1 MGKAVEIPYGYGDV
15 IAITGSGAKVVV
27 WLKDSNSMVR
37 GLLLDVTDPAN
48 PMLGKDEIVL
58 RRKTE
63 GQVRRKKL
71 PPVGQALDAT
81 APAAEKPAAV
91 PAIRPMSFP
100 PPAAKPAAAVPASRP
115 AVPPRPPAPRPP
127 V

>member
-15 IAITGSGAKVVV
+15 IAITGTGTKVVV

-37 GLLLDVTDPAN
+37 GLLLDITDPGA
-48 PMLGKDEIVL
+48 PVLGKDEVVL

-71 PPVGQALDAT
+71 PPVGA
-81 APAAEKPAAV
+81 
-91 PAIRPMSFP
+91 SFVEIDT
-100 PPAAKPAAAVPASRP
+100 PPAAKAPVPSLRPLNLPSAAPKPA
-115 AVPPRPPAPRPP
+115 APRPP
-127 V
+127 SARPPT